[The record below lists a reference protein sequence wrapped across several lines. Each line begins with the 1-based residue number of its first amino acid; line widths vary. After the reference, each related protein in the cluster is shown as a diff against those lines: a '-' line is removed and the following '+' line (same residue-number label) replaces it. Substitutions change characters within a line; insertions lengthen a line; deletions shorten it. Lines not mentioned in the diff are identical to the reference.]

1 MDHWLTKFVPLGGIS
16 LHDNGVVNEI
26 VPYASGKNLH
36 LVHKHRSLM
45 ATKASV

>member
-26 VPYASGKNLH
+26 PYASGENLH